1 MELPPLQAAALNL
14 LREVELRNV
23 QTRMVLPTLDDRFF
37 VYMFGRG
44 VPPPKNLFRLCTP
57 QLKVEPMEA
66 ALAELRV
73 RYGEKFLMLTGLRVG
88 ESAARDQRIAL
99 SCSKDGAE
107 CGQGWFQVKT
117 PAAVADV

>member
-23 QTRMVLPTLDDRFF
+23 QTRMVLPALDDRFF
-37 VYMFGRG
+37 VSMFGRG
-44 VPPPKNLFRLCTP
+44 VPPPKNLFRWCTP